1 MGSTMGRLGGL
12 DRASLDRQ
20 MPDPPPI
27 RGAPLVAWE
36 SGRATSHGPSWGRGG
51 WRCLLV
57 VTVLQVLQVPIG
69 QVLPFTLYH
78 T

>member
-36 SGRATSHGPSWGRGG
+36 SDRNGPSRLILSFLASTTRPLRATQPPSERHNGRTRTESHAN
-51 WRCLLV
+51 
-57 VTVLQVLQVPIG
+57 
-69 QVLPFTLYH
+69 
-78 T
+78 